1 MTWSDNRGG
10 PPKRR
15 AKPAIF
21 AEKVQV
27 KKPVPSWL
35 GQPQVTP
42 HALSGWL
49 STRSA
54 PPPATSAPPA
64 PPPPPGA
71 PGAPT
76 TEKRMQVPPPSTHP
90 LPRASVAPSGA
101 PSAAAEGMVQAM
113 EARALFGQ
121 AESVTQASRSA
132 FPQAPDRSYDAI
144 AQHHPGAAFLAAEA
158 AESARLEVTISALE
172 KSVEEL
178 SLLRG
183 RMMEETEEQLVALAA
198 TIARR
203 IIGREIS
210 LDPEILLTLAAE
222 GIDALGERDRVVV
235 RFGFLDRDDL
245 LPSMVER
252 LKRRAPR
259 CEVLQDPSLGPGPCV
274 VESEFGQVDESV
286 DSRLDNVLRA
296 LLPSAPRRFGLT

>member
-10 PPKRR
+10 GKRR
-15 AKPAIF
+15 VKPAIF

-27 KKPVPSWL
+27 KKPVPAWVST
-35 GQPQVTP
+35 QQTTP
-42 HALSGWL
+42 HTLSGWL
-49 STRSA
+49 SSRSG
-54 PPPATSAPPA
+54 PPGPATSAPPA
-64 PPPPPGA
+64 PPNN
-71 PGAPT
+71 APT
-76 TEKRMQVPPPSTHP
+76 TEKRLPVSPSTHP
-90 LPRASVAPSGA
+90 AQRGSVAPSMGA
-101 PSAAAEGMVQAM
+101 TADGMVQAM
-113 EARALFGQ
+113 EARALSFGQ

-132 FPQAPDRSYDAI
+132 FPQTPDRSFEGVSP
-144 AQHHPGAAFLAAEA
+144 HHAPAAFLAAEA
-158 AESARLEVTISALE
+158 AEMARLEATISALE
-172 KSVEEL
+172 QSVEEL

-183 RMMEETEEQLVALAA
+183 KMLEESEEQLVTLAA
-198 TIARR
+198 TIAKRV
-203 IIGREIS
+203 IGREIS

-222 GIDALGERDRVVV
+222 GIEALGDRDRVVV

-245 LPSMVER
+245 LASMVER

-259 CEVLQDPSLGPGPCV
+259 CEVLQDPSLGPGQCI

>member
-10 PPKRR
+10 PKRR
-15 AKPAIF
+15 VKPAIF

-27 KKPVPSWL
+27 KKPVPAWVAS
-35 GQPQVTP
+35 QQAPA

-49 STRSA
+49 SSRSA
-54 PPPATSAPPA
+54 PPPPHPGTSAPPG
-64 PPPPPGA
+64 P
-71 PGAPT
+71 APT
-76 TEKRMQVPPPSTHP
+76 TEKRLPVSPSTHP
-90 LPRASVAPSGA
+90 GQRASAAPQVNAS
-101 PSAAAEGMVQAM
+101 AEGMVQAM
-113 EARALFGQ
+113 EARALTFGQ

-132 FPQAPDRSYDAI
+132 YPQAPDRAFDAVNPH
-144 AQHHPGAAFLAAEA
+144 APHATAFLAAEA
-158 AESARLEVTISALE
+158 AETARLEATIEALE
-172 KSVEEL
+172 KSVEDL

-183 RMMEETEEQLVALAA
+183 RLMEETEEQLVTLAA

-203 IIGREIS
+203 VIGREIS
-210 LDPEILLTLAAE
+210 MDPEILLTLAAE
-222 GIDALGERDRVVV
+222 GIDALGDRDRVVV

-245 LPSMVER
+245 LASMVDR

-259 CEVLQDPSLGPGPCV
+259 CEVLQDPSLGPGQCI

-296 LLPSAPRRFGLT
+296 LLPSVPRRFGLT

>member
-10 PPKRR
+10 GKRR
-15 AKPAIF
+15 VKPAIF
-21 AEKVQV
+21 VEKVQV
-27 KKPVPSWL
+27 KKPVPAWVSS
-35 GQPQVTP
+35 QQNAP

-49 STRSA
+49 SSRSA
-54 PPPATSAPPA
+54 PPPGPATSAPPA
-64 PPPPPGA
+64 PNNA
-71 PGAPT
+71 PI
-76 TEKRMQVPPPSTHP
+76 TEKRLPVSPSTHP
-90 LPRASVAPSGA
+90 GQRGSVAPSV
-101 PSAAAEGMVQAM
+101 SNAADGMVQAM
-113 EARALFGQ
+113 EARALSFGQ

-132 FPQAPDRSYDAI
+132 FPQPADRSFEAM
-144 AQHHPGAAFLAAEA
+144 APHLPNGAAFLAAEA
-158 AESARLEVTISALE
+158 AQTARLEATITALE
-172 KSVEEL
+172 QSVEEL

-183 RMMEETEEQLVALAA
+183 RMMEETEEQLVTLAA
-198 TIARR
+198 SIAKRV
-203 IIGREIS
+203 IGREIS

-222 GIDALGERDRVVV
+222 GIEALADRDKVVV

-245 LPSMVER
+245 LASMVER

-259 CEVLQDPSLGPGPCV
+259 CEVLQDPSLGPGQCV